1 MSEAVLTMPV
11 WLPHFYNL
19 DTFEIILISWR
30 SDIGK
35 KNETEDEDEDEDQD
49 EEKYEDK
56 DGDEDEAMQLVNPMT
71 PRPVT
76 QWGVELPTM
85 ARQQGKN

>member
-35 KNETEDEDEDEDQD
+35 KMKLKMKT
-49 EEKYEDK
+49 KTK
-56 DGDEDEAMQLVNPMT
+56 
-71 PRPVT
+71 
-76 QWGVELPTM
+76 
-85 ARQQGKN
+85 KNMKTKMEMKMKRCNWLTR

>member
-35 KNETEDEDEDEDQD
+35 KMKLKMKMKMKT
-49 EEKYEDK
+49 KTK
-56 DGDEDEAMQLVNPMT
+56 
-71 PRPVT
+71 
-76 QWGVELPTM
+76 
-85 ARQQGKN
+85 KNMKTKMEMKMKRCNWLTR